1 MMDIY
6 LRKEYNIEF
15 GFLQAPVLKGNMT
28 TLLIFVRDNVL
39 PRVRKSWQPE
49 LLH

>member
-1 MMDIY
+1 MDIN
-6 LRKEYNIEF
+6 LQKEYNIEF
-15 GFLQAPVLKGNMT
+15 GFLQAPILKANMT
-28 TLLIFVRDNVL
+28 TLLIFVRDTAL